1 MSLCPRGSRCELESE
16 VLTLELLEAIRGRRS
31 VRRFQDRSLE
41 EEHTRALLEAG
52 RWAPS
57 GLNNQPWKVIL
68 VEDCSRAAE
77 MARCTRYSSIVAG
90 APLLI
95 AVFLD
100 HSSSYD
106 RDKDAMALGAFIQNI
121 LLAAHDR
128 GLGAV
133 WLGEILREKDRV
145 RELLGAPEELELM
158 AVIAVGYPDERPAP
172 GKRKEVDELVYKRY

>member
-1 MSLCPRGSRCELESE
+1 ME
-16 VLTLELLEAIRGRRS
+16 VREAILGRRS
-31 VRRFQDRSLE
+31 IRRFLDRPLRE
-41 EEHTRALLEAG
+41 EDTLALLEAG

-57 GLNNQPWKVIL
+57 GLNNQPWRVIL
-68 VEDCSRAAE
+68 VEDHSKAAE
-77 MARCTRYSSIVAG
+77 IAECTRYSSIVEK

-106 RDKDAMALGAFIQNI
+106 RDKDVMSVGAFIQNI

-145 RELLGAPEELELM
+145 RELLEAPPEFELM
-158 AVIAVGYPDERPAP
+158 AVVAVGHPAEEPARGERKALDDLIY
-172 GKRKEVDELVYKRY
+172 RRY

>member
-1 MSLCPRGSRCELESE
+1 M
-16 VLTLELLEAIRGRRS
+16 ELLEAVRGRRS
-31 VRRFQDRSLE
+31 IRRFQDRPVE
-41 EEHTRALLEAG
+41 EEHLRILLEAG

-68 VEDCSRAAE
+68 VEDRSKAAE
-77 MARCTRYSSIVAG
+77 MARCTRYSSVITG

-121 LLAAHDR
+121 LLAAHAR

-145 RELLGAPEELELM
+145 RELLEAPDELELM
-158 AVIAVGYPDERPAP
+158 AVIAVGYPAENPEPRER
-172 GKRKEVDELVYKRY
+172 KDLEDMVYRRY

>member
-1 MSLCPRGSRCELESE
+1 MELRD
-16 VLTLELLEAIRGRRS
+16 VILGRRS
-31 VRRFQDRSLE
+31 IRRFLDRPLSE
-41 EEHTRALLEAG
+41 EDTHALLEAG

-57 GLNNQPWKVIL
+57 GLNNQPWRVVL
-68 VEDCSRAAE
+68 VEDRSKAADLS
-77 MARCTRYSSIVAG
+77 RCTRYSSIVAE

-106 RDKDAMALGAFIQNI
+106 RDKDVMSVGAFIQNI

-133 WLGEILREKDRV
+133 WLGEILREKERV
-145 RELLGAPEELELM
+145 RELLEVPPEFELM
-158 AVIAVGYPDERPAP
+158 AVIAVGYPAESPARRERKAL
-172 GKRKEVDELVYKRY
+172 DELIYRRY

>member
-1 MSLCPRGSRCELESE
+1 MELM
-16 VLTLELLEAIRGRRS
+16 EAILGRRS
-31 VRRFQDRSLE
+31 VRRFLDGPLE
-41 EEHTRALLEAG
+41 GEDIRALLEAG

-57 GLNNQPWKVIL
+57 GLNNQPWRVIL
-68 VEDCSRAAE
+68 VEGGPRAE
-77 MARCTRYSSIVAG
+77 EISRCTRYSSIVAQ

-106 RDKDAMALGAFIQNI
+106 RDKDIMSIGAFIQNI

-133 WLGEILREKDRV
+133 WLGEILREKERV
-145 RELLGAPEELELM
+145 REVLEAPPELELM
-158 AVIAVGYPDERPAP
+158 AVIAVGYPAETPAP
-172 GKRKEVDELVYKRY
+172 RERKALEELVLKRY

>member
-1 MSLCPRGSRCELESE
+1 ME
-16 VLTLELLEAIRGRRS
+16 VREAILGRRS
-31 VRRFQDRSLE
+31 IRRFLDRPLRE
-41 EEHTRALLEAG
+41 EDTLALLEAG

-57 GLNNQPWKVIL
+57 GLNNQPWRVIL
-68 VEDCSRAAE
+68 VEDRSKAAE
-77 MARCTRYSSIVAG
+77 IAECTRYSSIVEK

-106 RDKDAMALGAFIQNI
+106 RDKDVMSVGAFIQNI

-145 RELLGAPEELELM
+145 RELLEAPPEFELM
-158 AVIAVGYPDERPAP
+158 AVVAVGHPAEEPARRERKALDDLIY
-172 GKRKEVDELVYKRY
+172 RRY